1 MSDAS
6 TDISQNPDSKWEI
19 CYTELCRRIDHQID
33 ENERLEEQSFFILRT
48 IIATIGVILT
58 ALSIIVSTNPN
69 IIQDVALSE
78 DSIRNISKRLTELL
92 PILGE
97 GQTELISMIFL
108 IVFAFFISSSISK
121 IFILVPFHAYNV
133 IDPSILEPSSS
144 ATKMEVYFKEKINKE
159 NVRQSL
165 ISDYSEI
172 AEQNRELLEE
182 TREEWEKCYTTL
194 RKGTVHFGISL
205 LFTLTTMILQNPLL
219 TAVILCG
226 LILWLIMKQDLQK
239 IYNMTY
245 QYLILEPLTDLPIS
259 IISVSFFAT
268 TTRIDLWFITDSPF
282 LGLLSLA
289 ALVGMISLIV
299 IPASLDLERQRNLA
313 IRSAGIGAITFVI
326 WVMIEL
332 GTEDVLYFAY
342 PEIENLLLS
351 AFMGMSIGSIL
362 IFVSFMLQKLTN
374 YIRNIDIL
382 SKY

>member
-97 GQTELISMIFL
+97 GQTELISLIFL

>member
-97 GQTELISMIFL
+97 GQTELISLIFL

-205 LFTLTTMILQNPLL
+205 LFILTTMILQNPLL